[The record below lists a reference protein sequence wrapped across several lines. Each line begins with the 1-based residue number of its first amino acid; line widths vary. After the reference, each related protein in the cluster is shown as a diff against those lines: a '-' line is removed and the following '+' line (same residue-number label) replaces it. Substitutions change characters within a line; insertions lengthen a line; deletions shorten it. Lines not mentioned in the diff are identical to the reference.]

1 MPRSVHI
8 TTPRSSEEELIRLL
22 RIPKARR
29 KQLDAMFEETRKRF
43 AAELAALRNDSLDR
57 EEKQESASTAR

>member
-8 TTPRSSEEELIRLL
+8 TTPRSSEEELIRQL

-29 KQLDAMFEETRKRF
+29 KELDSMIEAAWKRMV
-43 AAELAALRNDSLDR
+43 AEDKTLRNDLL
-57 EEKQESASTAR
+57 ETGEKQESASAAR

>member
-8 TTPRSSEEELIRLL
+8 TTPRSSEEELIKQL

-29 KQLDAMFEETRKRF
+29 KELDSMIEAAWKRMVAEDKTLRSDLQETG
-43 AAELAALRNDSLDR
+43 
-57 EEKQESASTAR
+57 EKQESASAAR